1 MTGNVVSI
9 GGVHVPGEVNP
20 VLIEMLETLLD
31 RAKRGEVVAVAYAA
45 VTANGDGASAWE
57 QSDTRVNQLAAPIL
71 ALQYR
76 YAKAMLD

>member
-1 MTGNVVSI
+1 MTGNVVRI

-20 VLIEMLETLLD
+20 VLIDMLETLLD

-45 VTANGDGASAWE
+45 VTAIGEGTTAWE
-57 QSDTRVNQLAAPIL
+57 QNDTMTNPLAAPIL